1 MKIFSKLLLLSFM
14 MVSVG
19 LFAQDEET
27 GGPLPSVTVKNLNGQ
42 SLDLADYGSNGKIT
56 VISFWATWCTPCK
69 KELDAIADIYE
80 DWQDEFGDFE
90 LLAITIDNAR
100 QLTKVPG
107 IVSTKGWE
115 FEVLSADQNEI
126 QNALNFQTIP
136 HTFLVDAEGN
146 IVYSHSGYVP
156 GDEMELEDQIR
167 ELVEE

>member
-1 MKIFSKLLLLSFM
+1 MKIISKLILLSFM

-19 LFAQDEET
+19 LFAQDEDT
-27 GGPLPSVTVKNLNGQ
+27 AGPLPSVTVKNLNGQ

-56 VISFWATWCTPCK
+56 AISFWATWCTPCK
-69 KELDAIADIYE
+69 KELDAISDIYE

-107 IVSTKGWE
+107 IVATKGWE

-136 HTFLVDAEGN
+136 HTFLVDEEGN

-156 GDEMELEDQIR
+156 GDEIELEDHIR